1 VSLANELPMDLTQ
14 FLTLFLI
21 RHPITE
27 YGRVFVDRDTIKQYE
42 RDTLWI
48 RTAAYTRI
56 DVDGNPN
63 HPQNGGVMGL
73 AGVHCLGSMANHAA
87 GSRKNAEYENFDFSS
102 AQAVLD
108 LSCSCDVHKLRC
120 VIVSATRD
128 IQKDEQILCN
138 YDLTAAL
145 GMDIPFDN
153 VSLGQFICICFKSVR
168 SQFF

>member
-1 VSLANELPMDLTQ
+1 MDLTQ

-27 YGRVFVDRDTIKQYE
+27 YGRVFVDRDTIKEYE

-87 GSRKNAEYENFDFSS
+87 GSRKNAEYEGFDFSS
-102 AQAVLD
+102 DQAVLD
-108 LSCSCDVHKLRC
+108 LSCNCDVHKLQC
-120 VIVSATRD
+120 VILSATRD

-138 YDLTAAL
+138 YETTGAI
-145 GMDIPFDN
+145 GMDIPFDS
-153 VSLGQFICICFKSVR
+153 VSLGMFIRICGKSVGSCFKSAR
-168 SQFF
+168 SRFF